1 MADQKCKECG
11 TLNAADVRFCKN
23 CDAFLD
29 PQSEAE
35 VVPAPGPQDND
46 TNRAQPPQVEL
57 AAPEATV
64 SPDTPATVE
73 IRIRNS
79 STIVDAYRVDAVD
92 PPQWLAVEQPE
103 IRLMPG
109 KNTSVKV
116 TFSMR
121 PGSFVEAQT
130 VKVPLRICSLRDAN
144 KFAEAQLALTIPPH
158 GPKVAI
164 SARPT
169 ILTVEDET
177 SGKFQI
183 ILDNRGSNHT
193 RRVVLTGSDPEGTVR
208 FHFPSPTEDVPAGK
222 SSTVEVRFEVPPLD
236 EGEKRTRQ
244 LTVTA
249 TDGEESDSAVVT
261 VDQEQSAT
269 LPLKLRLQPSKLRVE
284 DCPVADLTLLIDNSG
299 GRHDRT
305 VRLEGR
311 DAESAVR
318 FTFPSPEIEVKA
330 GKIATL
336 RFSVSAKQPPAGEQT
351 LRDFTVVAAEGP
363 RESETAGTFI
373 QVTSPPPIT
382 TAELRVHPETL
393 RRRDRTN
400 GTYQVTLENHDQSQW
415 LQASLF
421 AWDQERMMRF
431 SFAPDRFDIPP
442 GGSTAAWLSVSAP
455 KPPRG
460 KEVTRTFQVEA
471 SDGVESATGGATLV
485 QSGSNWIPILRAVLT
500 LLGGIAVAVATFT
513 PWMVNLPDYWIT
525 ELPRI
530 GSATDVV
537 ERTQPAIRA
546 AILFLAVMMTIGVAG
561 RGGKATVSAAV
572 LIATTLIGYFVYVS
586 SQVGTGGPMYGAYLI
601 GAGAVLGI
609 AGGLLGRL

>member
-11 TLNAADVRFCKN
+11 TLNAADVRFCKS

-29 PQSEAE
+29 PQ
-35 VVPAPGPQDND
+35 PAPEPGPVQPSPDD
-46 TNRAQPPQVEL
+46 NRAQPPQVEL
-57 AAPEATV
+57 ATTEASV
-64 SPDTPATVE
+64 SPDTAGAVE
-73 IRIRNS
+73 IRIRNG
-79 STIVDAYRVDAVD
+79 STIVDAYRVDPVD
-92 PPQWLAVEQPE
+92 PPEWLVVEQPE

-109 KNTSVKV
+109 ENKSVKV

-121 PGSFVEAQT
+121 AGSFVEAQT
-130 VKVPLRICSLRDAN
+130 VKVPLRICSLRDLA
-144 KFAEAQLALTIPPH
+144 KFAETQVALVVPPS
-158 GPKVAI
+158 GPKVSI
-164 SARPT
+164 TARPT
-169 ILTVEDET
+169 VVSVEDET

-183 ILDNRGSNHT
+183 ILDNRASNHA
-193 RRVVLTGSDPEGTVR
+193 RRVVLSGTDPEATVL
-208 FHFPSPTEDVPAGK
+208 FHFVSPTEEVAAGK
-222 SSTVEVRFEVPPLD
+222 SSTVEVRFDVPPLD
-236 EGEKRTRQ
+236 EGERRTRQ

-249 TDGEESDSAVVT
+249 TDGDESDSAVVT
-261 VDQEQSAT
+261 VEQEQSAT

-284 DCPVADLTLLIDNSG
+284 DCPVADLTLLIDNSDG
-299 GRHDRT
+299 KHDRA

-311 DAESAVR
+311 DPENAIR
-318 FTFPSPEIEVKA
+318 FTFPTPEVEVKA
-330 GKIATL
+330 GKVATL

-351 LRDFTVVAAEGP
+351 LRDFTVVAAEGT
-363 RESETAGTFI
+363 RESETGGTFT
-373 QVTSPPPIT
+373 QVTSQPPIL
-382 TAELRVHPETL
+382 TAELRLHPETL

-400 GTYQVTLENHDQSQW
+400 GTYQVTLENHDRSQW
-415 LQASLF
+415 LQANLF

-471 SDGVESATGGATLV
+471 SDGVESVTRNGTLV
-485 QSGSNWIPILRAVLT
+485 QSGSNWIPIVRAVLT
-500 LLGGIAVAVATFT
+500 LLGGIAVAVGTFT
-513 PWMVNLPDYWIT
+513 PWMINLPDYWIT

-530 GSATDVV
+530 GSATDDV

-546 AILFLAVMMTIGVAG
+546 AILFMAVMMTIGLAG

-586 SQVGTGGPMYGAYLI
+586 SQVSTGGPMYGAYLI
-601 GAGAVLGI
+601 GAGALIGA

>member
-1 MADQKCKECG
+1 MADQKCEACG
-11 TLNAADVRFCKN
+11 TLNAADVRFCKS
-23 CDAFLD
+23 CDAFLT
-29 PQSEAE
+29 PPAE
-35 VVPAPGPQDND
+35 PEPVPVQPSPDGE

-57 AAPEATV
+57 ATPETTV
-64 SPDTPATVE
+64 SPDTPGAVD
-73 IRIRNS
+73 IRMRNNS
-79 STIVDAYRVDAVD
+79 SIVDAYRVDPVE
-92 PPQWLAVEQPE
+92 PPQWLVIEQPE

-109 KNTSVKV
+109 KNSSVTV
-116 TFSMR
+116 MFSIR

-130 VKVPLRICSLRDAN
+130 VKVPLRICSLRDLT
-144 KFAEAQLALTIPPH
+144 KFAETQVALVIPRS
-158 GPKVAI
+158 GPKVSI

-169 ILTVEDET
+169 IVSVEDET

-183 ILDNRGSNHT
+183 ILDNRASNHT
-193 RRVVLTGSDPEGTVR
+193 RRVVLSGSDPEGTVR
-208 FHFPSPTEDVPAGK
+208 FHFVSPTEEVAAGK
-222 SSTVEVRFEVPPLD
+222 SSTVDVRFDVPPLD

-249 TDGEESDSAVVT
+249 TDGDESDSAVVT

-284 DCPVADLTLLIDNSG
+284 DCPVADLTLLIDNTDG
-299 GRHDRT
+299 KHDRT
-305 VRLEGR
+305 LRVEGR
-311 DAESAVR
+311 DAESAMR
-318 FTFPSPEIEVKA
+318 FTFPSPEVEVKA

-336 RFSVSAKQPPAGEQT
+336 RFSVSAKQPPAGEQV
-351 LRDFTVVAAEGP
+351 LRDFTVVAAEGT
-363 RESETAGTFI
+363 RESETAGTFTM
-373 QVTSPPPIT
+373 VTSQPPIL
-382 TAELRVHPETL
+382 TAELRLHPETL
-393 RRRDRTN
+393 RRRDRTD
-400 GTYQVTLENHDQSQW
+400 GTYQVTLENHDRSQW

-442 GGSTAAWLSVSAP
+442 SGSAGAWLRVSAP

-471 SDGVESATGGATLV
+471 SDGAESATSNGTLV
-485 QSGSNWIPILRAVLT
+485 QSGSNWIPIVRAVCT
-500 LLGGIAVAVATFT
+500 LLGGIAVVVGTFT
-513 PWMVNLPDYWIT
+513 PWMVNLPDYWMT

-530 GSATDVV
+530 GSATDDV
-537 ERTQPAIRA
+537 ERTQPALRA
-546 AILFLAVMMTIGVAG
+546 AILFMAVMMTIGLAG

-586 SQVGTGGPMYGAYLI
+586 SQVSTGGPMYGAYLI
-601 GAGAVLGI
+601 GAGALLGI